1 VSLGSPCG
9 PCTPGLITR
18 GFVADTIVTRGLG
31 ECPKAPI
38 PRVIVAAKKIIRG
51 SGKKL
56 KKIIIS
62 AKLLTVNEEIVEEVI
77 QGQDMAIFYEEDRY
91 SSPKVIAKWLNKVV
105 KNVAHRIVIRAR
117 TILGSNR
124 NGNN

>member
-1 VSLGSPCG
+1 MSLGSPCG
-9 PCTPGLITR
+9 PCSPGLITR
-18 GFVADTIVTRGLG
+18 GFVADTIVTRGMG
-31 ECPKAPI
+31 ECPRAPI

-62 AKLLTVNEEIVEEVI
+62 AKLLTVNEEIMEEAI
-77 QGQDMAIFYEEDRY
+77 RGQDMAIFYEEDRY
-91 SSPKVIAKWLNKVV
+91 SGPKVIAKWLNKVV

-117 TILGSNR
+117 TILGSNKD
-124 NGNN
+124 GNN